1 MEQNKKLPEWVA
13 YMACGVFL
21 VLHCVNFMKI
31 LNAVEAFTAVTVPG
45 MEDLSVLISAANSF
59 DTKNYLFLGIEFA
72 VQIVLVC
79 VWAFRLNEICESRK
93 NGLLIFGGAVLVAL
107 TGLFG
112 YWWLDKQRKQMKE
125 KAAEYQRD
133 LKATGM
139 MVCYVIYFVVLIMYA
154 QMTGEFQNM
163 ENFQEYH
170 DGICALMVFRVV
182 SYVPLAMFGHYM
194 VSVVNQLIDAKAEH
208 EIFRKKQA
216 EEEQKRQDEERRR
229 REDEERRRRED
240 EERRRREEEERRKR
254 EEEEYRKEQEKKQKA
269 WESVNQMNQPVGS
282 YSLEGISGE
291 YAKIEFALEPDDF
304 MMLGRNPNSANI
316 VFTDQ
321 AVSGLHCQVRYSVD
335 DRCFQV
341 VDFSSYGTYV
351 NGRKLNKNELTN
363 CPEGSVLQLAGSENR
378 FLLKAKKA

>member
-1 MEQNKKLPEWVA
+1 MEQNKKLPEWVV
-13 YMACGVFL
+13 YVICGVFL
-21 VLHCVNFMKI
+21 ILNCVNFMKFF
-31 LNAVEAFTAVTVPG
+31 NALKVFEAAAVPG
-45 MEDLSVLISAANSF
+45 MEEVSDLVSAGKLF
-59 DTKNYLFLGIEFA
+59 DTNNFLYLGIELFMH
-72 VQIVLVC
+72 IVLLC
-79 VWAFRLNEICESRK
+79 IWASRLNEICEYRK
-93 NGLLIFGGAVLVAL
+93 NAFLIFGGAFFTAIVGFIGFFWV
-107 TGLFG
+107 
-112 YWWLDKQRKQMKE
+112 DEQRKKLQK
-125 KAAEYQRD
+125 KAVEYQRD
-133 LKATGM
+133 TKFIGIDMCYIIYLVFFVLFVTM
-139 MVCYVIYFVVLIMYA
+139 MDGHDIENI
-154 QMTGEFQNM
+154 QEF
-163 ENFQEYH
+163 H
-170 DGICALMVFRVV
+170 DVFSLVMFYRVAA
-182 SYVPLAMFGHYM
+182 YVPLVLFGHCS
-194 VSVVNQLIDAKAEH
+194 VSAVNQLIDAKAEH
-208 EIFRKKQA
+208 EMFRKKQA
-216 EEEQKRQDEERRR
+216 EEEQKRQEEERRR
-229 REDEERRRRED
+229 REE

-269 WESVNQMNQPVGS
+269 WEPVNQMNQPVGS
-282 YSLEGISGE
+282 YSLEGMSGE